1 MVKWLSSNFFVIACE
16 MIVTVQPFFFVFGF
30 CWLRKV
36 ACLDPFWSGHGPNFS
51 EAVRWEWE
59 GQAGMVGKKSVWG
72 VQRRHCDVADV
83 TLYRLV

>member
-1 MVKWLSSNFFVIACE
+1 M
-16 MIVTVQPFFFVFGF
+16 
-30 CWLRKV
+30 
-36 ACLDPFWSGHGPNFS
+36 DPFWSGHGPNFS